1 MFVGKPILA
10 GHSDLNQIQIIFDLL
25 GSPTEENMPGWS
37 SLPGCED
44 VKEFKPRPSTL
55 AQRFREFVACL
66 TYSNSLLTLCFFFF
80 LGKGR
85 QPFHY

>member
-10 GHSDLNQIQIIFDLL
+10 GHSDLNQIQIIFDLV

-44 VKEFKPRPSTL
+44 VKDFKPRPSTL
-55 AQRFREFVACL
+55 AQRFREFVVFPAGF
-66 TYSNSLLTLCFFFF
+66 CFI
-80 LGKGR
+80 
-85 QPFHY
+85 Y